1 MVGRAA
7 ILGVLGT
14 ALLAAP
20 ASAEGLVRSPDT
32 RIGCG
37 ERIQS
42 DVA

>member
-1 MVGRAA
+1 
-7 ILGVLGT
+7 VLGA

-20 ASAEGLVRSPDT
+20 ASADVLVRSPDT

-37 ERIQS
+37 ERIQT